1 MDTKKLFINR
11 LVDEHGRS
19 LVRFLTKKL
28 KDQQDATDV
37 AQDAYLKMYTLN
49 EPEKLNNARAFLFQT
64 ASNLATDQLR
74 RKTLHT
80 RYIQR
85 EVNQQ
90 LIDGEGKLE
99 SSAPS
104 TEQTV
109 SAEQQL
115 QLIQRAINELPDNC
129 QQAFLL
135 QRNQGMTYSEI
146 AKKMHV
152 STSSVE
158 KYISMA
164 LKHFHRKL
172 S

>member
-11 LVDEHGRS
+11 LVDEHGHS

-28 KDQQDATDV
+28 KDHQDAVDI
-37 AQDAYLKMYTLN
+37 AQDAYLKMYTLKD
-49 EPEKLNNARAFLFQT
+49 PEKLNNARAFLFQT
-64 ASNLATDQLR
+64 ASNMATDQLR
-74 RKTLHT
+74 RKTLHS

-85 EVNQQ
+85 EITQQ
-90 LIDGEGKLE
+90 IVDNEKE
-99 SSAPS
+99 SENSAPS

-109 SAEQQL
+109 SAEQEL
-115 QLIQRAINELPDNC
+115 QLIQNAIKELSPNC
-129 QQAFLL
+129 RQAFLL

-146 AKKMHV
+146 AREMNV

-158 KYISMA
+158 KYISAA

-172 S
+172 L